1 MRSKETRYIN
11 FFFNFVPLLPIIEYV
26 SQLQI
31 ITTRIYLINM
41 KIYRL
46 KLRNFTRFI
55 ALLICM
61 TNFAYGYAQIQT
73 PVKWNRTV
81 NYISDN
87 EAELVFDA
95 TIQKDWH
102 LYSQYQNG
110 MALPLRFNFVADES
124 NYKSL
129 GDSKL
134 LEKPKYEE
142 HYDEVFKET
151 ERYLKNKARFTYKVK
166 LLTNKSFDISGSL
179 DGQACIEG
187 KCVQVQDDFTFN
199 IKERVQKSVDA
210 KAISPKTVV
219 KEDTENLESAKPDT
233 MTMLATNSA
242 DSVKTL
248 KIKEVNE
255 TSSEESSLIWFF
267 LIAFLG
273 GLVGILT
280 PCVFP
285 MIPMTV
291 SYFMK
296 HGGKKQAIFYGT
308 SIVAIYVIFGVL
320 MSAIFGQGFANFIST
335 HWIPNVIFSII
346 FVLFAFSLF
355 GYFEISLPS
364 KWINK
369 SAKNEE
375 KAGYAGT
382 FFMALT
388 LVLVSFSCT
397 LPIAGTVALNAA
409 GGDFFKPIIGM
420 LGFSL
425 AFALPFTFFAFFPN
439 LLNKMPKSGG
449 WMNTLKVVLAFVE
462 LAFALKFL
470 SVPDQAYH
478 WGILDREIYL
488 AIWIVIFSMLGF
500 YLLGKLRFPL
510 DSEMPT
516 QKSWLRF
523 STAIITL
530 TFVVYMIPGLFGA
543 PLNALSGWLPPMS
556 TQDFNINKTIYVE
569 ESDNNLSATPTFG
582 DKLKSV
588 RGLNAY
594 FDYDEAVKFAK
605 KQNKPLFLDFT
616 GHGCVN
622 CRQVEQEVLSNYK
635 IQKLINNEFVMC
647 TLYVDDKII
656 ELPENLQI
664 IDNNGNTINMLGKKN
679 SYLQNTKFK
688 QNSQPC
694 YIVINPYDESVM
706 SGPIFFETDVDKYE
720 VFLKEGMNSFAKK

>member
-1 MRSKETRYIN
+1 
-11 FFFNFVPLLPIIEYV
+11 
-26 SQLQI
+26 
-31 ITTRIYLINM
+31 
-41 KIYRL
+41 
-46 KLRNFTRFI
+46 
-55 ALLICM
+55 M
-61 TNFAYGYAQIQT
+61 TNFAYGYAQILT
-73 PVKWNRTV
+73 PVKWNTTI

-87 EAELVFDA
+87 EAELIFDA
-95 TIQKDWH
+95 TIQQNWH
-102 LYSQYQNG
+102 LYSQHQKG
-110 MALPLRFNFVADES
+110 MALPLRFKFVDDAS
-124 NYKSL
+124 NYKAL
-129 GDSKL
+129 GDAKL
-134 LEKPKYEE
+134 LEEPKYEE

-151 ERYLKNKARFTYKVK
+151 ERYLKNRARFTYKIK
-166 LLTNKSFDISGSL
+166 LLTSKSFDINGSL
-179 DGQACIEG
+179 DGQACIDG
-187 KCVQVQDDFTFN
+187 TCVQVQEDYTFN

-210 KAISPKTVV
+210 KANSPKIAS
-219 KEDTENLESAKPDT
+219 KDDTEKVESVKLDT
-233 MTMLATNSA
+233 MVMLMNNAA
-242 DSVKTL
+242 DSVQTA
-248 KIKEVNE
+248 KINAV
-255 TSSEESSLIWFF
+255 EEKSDEDSSLIWFF
-267 LIAFLG
+267 LIAFMG
-273 GLVGILT
+273 GLVGVLT

-296 HGGKKQAIFYGT
+296 HGGKKQALFYGF
-308 SIVAIYVIFGVL
+308 SIVAIYVIFGVV

-335 HWIPNVIFSII
+335 HWIPNVLFSII

-409 GGDFFKPIIGM
+409 NGNFLKPIIGM

-488 AIWIVIFSMLGF
+488 AIWIVLFSMLGF

-510 DSEMPT
+510 DSEMPI
-516 QKSWLRF
+516 QKSWFRF
-523 STAIITL
+523 STAIVTL

-569 ESDNNLSATPTFG
+569 ASDNNLSDTPTFG

-588 RGLNAY
+588 HGLNAY
-594 FDYDEAVKFAK
+594 FDYDEAIEYAK

-622 CRQVEQEVLSNYK
+622 CRQVEQEVLSNNK
-635 IQKLINNEFVMC
+635 IQKLINSDFVMC

-664 IDNNGNTINMLGKKN
+664 TDNNGNIINMLGKKN
-679 SYLQNTKFK
+679 SYLQNTKFN

-694 YIVINPYDESVM
+694 YIVINPHDGSVL
-706 SGPIFFETDVDKYE
+706 SGPIFFETDVDNYE
-720 VFLKEGMNSFAKK
+720 LFLKEGMNSFAKK

>member
-1 MRSKETRYIN
+1 
-11 FFFNFVPLLPIIEYV
+11 
-26 SQLQI
+26 
-31 ITTRIYLINM
+31 M
-41 KIYRL
+41 KIYKL

-55 ALLICM
+55 ALLICI

-95 TIQKDWH
+95 TIQEDWH

-151 ERYLKNKARFTYKVK
+151 ERYLKKKASFTYKIK

-210 KAISPKTVV
+210 KAILPKISS
-219 KEDTENLESAKPDT
+219 KEDTENLESAKSDT
-233 MTMLATNSA
+233 TTMLATNSA

-248 KIKEVNE
+248 EIKTVNE

-267 LIAFLG
+267 LMAFLG

-296 HGGKKQAIFYGT
+296 HGGKKQAIFYGA

-409 GGDFFKPIIGM
+409 GGNFIKPIIGM

-425 AFALPFTFFAFFPN
+425 AFALPFTFFAF
-439 LLNKMPKSGG
+439 S
-449 WMNTLKVVLAFVE
+449 
-462 LAFALKFL
+462 
-470 SVPDQAYH
+470 
-478 WGILDREIYL
+478 
-488 AIWIVIFSMLGF
+488 
-500 YLLGKLRFPL
+500 
-510 DSEMPT
+510 
-516 QKSWLRF
+516 
-523 STAIITL
+523 
-530 TFVVYMIPGLFGA
+530 
-543 PLNALSGWLPPMS
+543 
-556 TQDFNINKTIYVE
+556 
-569 ESDNNLSATPTFG
+569 
-582 DKLKSV
+582 
-588 RGLNAY
+588 
-594 FDYDEAVKFAK
+594 
-605 KQNKPLFLDFT
+605 
-616 GHGCVN
+616 
-622 CRQVEQEVLSNYK
+622 
-635 IQKLINNEFVMC
+635 
-647 TLYVDDKII
+647 
-656 ELPENLQI
+656 QI
-664 IDNNGNTINMLGKKN
+664 
-679 SYLQNTKFK
+679 
-688 QNSQPC
+688 C
-694 YIVINPYDESVM
+694 
-706 SGPIFFETDVDKYE
+706 
-720 VFLKEGMNSFAKK
+720 

>member
-1 MRSKETRYIN
+1 ME
-11 FFFNFVPLLPIIEYV
+11 
-26 SQLQI
+26 
-31 ITTRIYLINM
+31 IY
-41 KIYRL
+41 KL

-151 ERYLKNKARFTYKVK
+151 ERYLKNKASFTYKVK

-179 DGQACIEG
+179 DGQACIDG

-210 KAISPKTVV
+210 KAILPKIAS

-409 GGDFFKPIIGM
+409 GGNFIKPIIGM

-439 LLNKMPKSGG
+439 LRNKIPKSGG
-449 WMNTLKVVLAFVE
+449 WMITLKVVLAFVE

-470 SVPDQAYH
+470 NVPDQTYG
-478 WGILDREIYL
+478 WGILDREVYL
-488 AIWIVIFSMLGF
+488 AFWIVIFT
-500 YLLGKLRFPL
+500 LLGLYLIGKIRFPA
-510 DSEMPT
+510 DAEMPV
-516 QKSWLRF
+516 QKSWIRF
-523 STAIITL
+523 IISIFTF
-530 TFVVYMIPGLFGA
+530 TFVVYMIPGMWGA
-543 PLNALSGWLPPMS
+543 HFKEISGLLPPME
-556 TQDFNINKTIYVE
+556 TQDLNISEIVRKETKFVLSPNSENAKE
-569 ESDNNLSATPTFG
+569 EPKYADQLHFPNG
-582 DKLKSV
+582 IE
-588 RGLNAY
+588 GY
-594 FDYDEAVKFAK
+594 FDYDQALRVAK
-605 KQNKPLFLDFT
+605 KMNKPIFVDFT
-616 GHGCVN
+616 GHGCTN
-622 CRQVEQEVLSNYK
+622 CRKVENTVWIADAVREKFTNDFVL
-635 IQKLINNEFVMC
+635 LAM
-647 TLYVDDKII
+647 YVDDKKVKLDKEDYIV
-656 ELPENLQI
+656 
-664 IDNNGNTINMLGKKN
+664 DNDGKTLTMLGEKN
-679 SYLQNTKFK
+679 TFISNQKYKE
-688 QNSQPC
+688 NSQPC
-694 YIVINPYDESVM
+694 YYIIDYDGSVLV
-706 SGPIFFETDVDKYE
+706 GPTYYELDIQKYLQFME
-720 VFLKEGMNSFAKK
+720 EGIEAFKKKHGN